1 MKRKELTKRLM
12 SITMAAM
19 MITTMVPTTA
29 FASEADFFA
38 DSAEAVSEEANQENW
53 GASEEFSDGMG
64 FTDDGAEVA
73 AEDGTDAAVELYAD
87 GETGTSANA
96 TDEEKAAAEYLK
108 SKYINSSTVKIITNG
123 GTGVSKSADGLTY
136 TVGLK
141 TNGNGSNITSISF
154 RNESSSDTYASGW
167 YLEDSSLVNAKK
179 PATQSRLTINR
190 PTAEQG
196 DQSFKATLRLF
207 PKGTSVDTINDKEL
221 AKNAA
226 LASQEYTI
234 VIKAAEPAKP
244 DYTMTVK
251 VVDENEQP
259 VSNAIVTLT
268 KGYSSNKVTAETDG
282 SYKMEENGTYSLTVQ
297 KDGYKEYKKSYFTFT
312 PADPYVANTEITVK
326 LEKIAYRN
334 VKFNVIDKA
343 SGKAIENATIRVK
356 KSVYDTG
363 GVTAEEDGSY
373 NLISGNTYYYVVS
386 AHNYNDAYNVAI
398 NPTEDTTIT
407 VSLIKNITEYSVF
420 IKPADTS
427 GNAVSNPN
435 IQVTYE
441 EYDDY
446 YEEYDTVTLKPN
458 SDFSYAM
465 KKGTEYS
472 YTITADGYEP
482 ATGKYTPSGTEEI
495 INLPVTM
502 KKTAADISECKV
514 TIQPMDGDTPVSGA
528 EIKVTYEDYDTYY
541 QNPYTEELKANAD
554 GTYTMKKGVEY
565 TCSVKADGYEDVTG
579 KTYTPDGSKDTDTIS
594 VALTRKPVDTEDQR
608 TVDAVKA
615 KFDAEMGALRP
626 DFATDKNI
634 LDMVTAK
641 IQAYTD
647 VDASDVKVSIKSTD
661 TPAVIDKDG
670 VIHYRA
676 EAPQQYGLNSTN
688 VGLTYIFEKNGA
700 KAVSIE
706 RNATVCWDRDYFN
719 DKMKAEKDE
728 LTWDKIKG
736 SNISSDEVT
745 SNLTLPRCMTSS
757 ARTAWSEIFWTSSDE
772 NVISFKNGAYDSMI
786 YPKTGEIHPQA
797 KDTEVTLTATFK
809 ANSSQL
815 NSYSGEKADLF
826 ATYTQEFKVTVKG
839 TGVAGPTEEDLLAI
853 LNKYYTENEIKDANT
868 KEDVD
873 LKSCKG
879 DLQLPRYT
887 RIKDENNNY
896 VFNNKEITVTSENE
910 NVIKING
917 YRAVVDRFASN
928 EDVMVDLVITF
939 TRDGVTVS
947 KKIPVTVNP
956 VTEAEV
962 QGQLD
967 MMEYAKAHYFDGI
980 NDNQY
985 ADKDSITG
993 NLHSFLEMIFDEN
1006 GNAKWIYKSDEK
1018 TGKGI
1023 IPDDQFKDPWEM
1035 EGAGYNKFKSSNN
1048 AVVAHENLVVN
1059 RRETDTEITI
1069 SSVLSSELYK
1079 DVAEKHPDNTV
1090 LQKLYKQPVSV
1101 TVTIKGTKPATDG
1114 LEKEIQSAKDLLA
1127 SVKEGTE
1134 AGQYP
1139 AGTKDA
1145 LQKAIDAATE
1155 TLNKENVTEEE
1166 LNKAIKD
1173 LKVAEST
1180 AMDAQIPMA
1189 ADITVR
1195 INKDAN
1201 KLGTHEKITV
1211 KATDAAAY
1219 GYEKPENMKKQ
1230 VTVADALYALHA
1242 ALYGEKFKEN
1252 PSDYL
1257 NISNKGWL
1265 NGIFGVQTSYIGY
1278 YVNNVFPKDE
1288 AGNGTA
1294 ANDTVLKTGDELE
1307 IFLYGDTNKG
1317 TDKYL
1322 YFSNTP
1328 DSVESGKE
1336 FSVTLMTAGYTG
1348 SDAAKDC
1355 TVVLK
1360 NTETGETVEGITDE
1374 NGIVTFKADKGGKH
1388 QIYVSKTPYAYA
1400 VLPIA
1405 ELEVKAAQKPVEPE
1419 PTRKPEQA
1427 VTPQPTETPQP
1438 TVTPTPAAA
1447 KTAPVLMLTANGKKT
1462 SVSLSWNK
1470 VKGATEYRIYGA
1482 KCGDSY
1488 KLLKKVP
1495 GNYKSWTKKK
1505 LSKNT
1510 AYKYF
1515 IVAYDKDGRIAK
1527 SANIHVTTA
1536 GGKYAAVSAITVNK
1550 KAVTVK
1556 KGKTNKV
1563 NASIT
1568 TTGKNYLKHTRNV
1581 RYISSNQK
1589 VATVDKNGKI
1599 KGIKKGKCYIYCY
1612 AQNGMYKKVKVTVK

>member
-38 DSAEAVSEEANQENW
+38 DSAEAVSEETNQENW

-73 AEDGTDAAVELYAD
+73 AEDGTDDAVELYAD
-87 GETGTSANA
+87 GEQGIATYA
-96 TDEEKAAAEYLK
+96 TDEEKAATEYLK
-108 SKYINSSTVKIITNG
+108 VNYIDNNKIITNG
-123 GTGVSKSADGLTY
+123 GTGITKGTDGLSY

-141 TNGNGSNITSISF
+141 TDRGSAISSIF
-154 RNESSSDTYASGW
+154 LKKESSGSAYKSGW
-167 YLEDSSLVNAKK
+167 YFGSQNKWVNPAKT
-179 PATQSRLTINR
+179 PSNRGSVGINR
-190 PTAEQG
+190 PTADEGEQT
-196 DQSFKATLRLF
+196 FTATLRLF
-207 PKGTSVDTINDKEL
+207 ASGIADSVINDE
-221 AKNAA
+221 AQAAENA
-226 LASQEYTI
+226 LATQDFEITLLP
-234 VIKAAEPAKP
+234 AEPV
-244 DYTMTVK
+244 YTMTIK
-251 VVDENEQP
+251 VVDEAGD
-259 VSNAIVTLT
+259 SIDDATVTLEKNWSTVSPRGDGAYVMEKGGSYTLTVKKTGYNDYKESHFTFNPTEVNTVKTITLKNIVYRNIKFNLVDKTT
-268 KGYSSNKVTAETDG
+268 KAPIENATIVVKGDVNGFEIVNPETDG
-282 SYKMEENGTYSLTVQ
+282 SYKVV
-297 KDGYKEYKKSYFTFT
+297 DGKKYYYRIEAKNYEDVSNTPFT
-312 PADPYVANTEITVK
+312 P
-326 LEKIAYRN
+326 EK
-334 VKFNVIDKA
+334 D
-343 SGKAIENATIRVK
+343 E
-356 KSVYDTG
+356 
-363 GVTAEEDGSY
+363 
-373 NLISGNTYYYVVS
+373 
-386 AHNYNDAYNVAI
+386 
-398 NPTEDTTIT
+398 TIT
-407 VSLIKNITEYSVF
+407 VEMVKNISEYSVI
-420 IKPADTS
+420 IKPVDS
-427 GNAVSNPN
+427 KGNAVENAA
-435 IQVTYE
+435 IKVTYE
-441 EYDDY
+441 EEDPWD
-446 YEEYDTVTLKPN
+446 EEETDTVELKPLN
-458 SDFSYAM
+458 GSYTM
-465 KKGTEYS
+465 KKGIEYT
-472 YTITADGYEP
+472 YTITADGYET

-502 KKTAADISECKV
+502 KKTAAEITECKI
-514 TIQPMDGDTPVSGA
+514 TIQPMDGETPVSGA

-541 QNPYTEELKANAD
+541 QNPYTAELKANED
-554 GTYTMKKGVEY
+554 GTYTMKKDVEY
-565 TCSVKADGYEDVTG
+565 TYSVKADGYEDVTG

-594 VALTRKPVDTEDQR
+594 VVLTKKPVDTEDQKA
-608 TVDAVKA
+608 VDAIKA

-634 LDMVTAK
+634 LDIVTSK
-641 IQAYTD
+641 IRAYTD
-647 VDASDVKVSIKSTD
+647 VDASGVKVSIKTTD
-661 TPAVIDKDG
+661 TEKTIGLDG

-676 EAPQQYGLNSTN
+676 EALDSWGRNYKN
-688 VGLTYIFEKNGA
+688 VSLVFVFEKNGA
-700 KAVSIE
+700 KAVTEE
-706 RNATVCWDRDYFN
+706 RVATVCWDRDYYN
-719 DKMKAEKDE
+719 DQMKAEKE
-728 LTWDKIKG
+728 SLTWDKIKG
-736 SNISSDEVT
+736 SNTSENEVNSD
-745 SNLTLPRCMTSS
+745 LTLPQCMTSS
-757 ARTAWSEIFWTSSDE
+757 ARTAWSKIIWESSDPS
-772 NVISFKNGAYDSMI
+772 VLSIDGTGYDSI
-786 YPKTGEIHPQA
+786 IDPKKGTIHQPK
-797 KDTEVTLTATFK
+797 KDTEVTLTATFNVNDS
-809 ANSSQL
+809 AINDRV
-815 NSYSGEKADLF
+815 EKVSDF
-826 ATYTQEFKVTVKG
+826 ATYTKEFKVTVKG
-839 TGVAGPTEEDLLAI
+839 TGEVGPTEDELLAI
-853 LNKYYTENEIKDANT
+853 LDKYYVGGIEEFGNEGVIADLAN
-868 KEDVD
+868 
-873 LKSCKG
+873 CKG

-928 EDVMVDLVITF
+928 EVVTVDLVITF
-939 TRDGVTVS
+939 TRDGVMVS
-947 KKIPVTVNP
+947 KKIPVTVKP

-1006 GNAKWIYKSDEK
+1006 GNAKWIYKIDEK
-1018 TGKGI
+1018 SGKGI
-1023 IPDDQFKDPWEM
+1023 IPDDQFKDTWEM

-1079 DVAEKHPDNTV
+1079 DVAEKHPNNTV

-1101 TVTIKGTKPATDG
+1101 TVTIKGTKSATDG
-1114 LEKEIQSAKDLLA
+1114 LEKEIQNAKDLLA

-1139 AGTKDA
+1139 TGTKDA

-1155 TLNKENVTEEE
+1155 VLNKENVTEEE

-1173 LKVAEST
+1173 LKAAEST
-1180 AMDAQIPMA
+1180 AMDAQIPMT

-1201 KLGTHEKITV
+1201 KLGTNEKITV

-1242 ALYGEKFKEN
+1242 ALYGEKFNEN

-1257 NISNKGWL
+1257 NISSNGWL

-1278 YVNNVFPKDE
+1278 YVNNVFPTDE
-1288 AGNGTA
+1288 AGNGTV

-1307 IFLYGDTNKG
+1307 VFLYGDTNKG

-1328 DSVESGKE
+1328 DSVESGKD

-1360 NTETGETVEGITDE
+1360 NTETGETVERITDE
-1374 NGIVTFKADKGGKH
+1374 NGIVTFKADKGGKY

-1400 VLPIA
+1400 VLPTA
-1405 ELEVKAAQKPVEPE
+1405 ELKVKAAQKPVDPE
-1419 PTRKPEQA
+1419 ITKKPE
-1427 VTPQPTETPQP
+1427 PTETPQP
-1438 TVTPTPAAA
+1438 TVTPTPAAS
-1447 KTAPVLMLTANGKKT
+1447 KTAPVLMLTAKGKKT

-1482 KCGDSY
+1482 KCGASY
-1488 KLLKKVP
+1488 KLLKKVS

-1515 IVAYDKDGRIAK
+1515 IVAYDKDGKIAK

-1556 KGKTNKV
+1556 KGKTKKV